1 MEQRVRKQRELR
13 YNLTNGIHSTF
24 IRHLF
29 NMGGHFTMAQPQTEK
44 RSTRRFSLELPV
56 TVVESE
62 LSVATAQTRDVSS
75 RGVYIY
81 LDSEI
86 AQGVPLEFV
95 MTLPTEITLSDP
107 IRVRCSGRVLRVEK
121 NGDRQGVAVSIERY
135 DFMSEE

>member
-1 MEQRVRKQRELR
+1 
-13 YNLTNGIHSTF
+13 
-24 IRHLF
+24 
-29 NMGGHFTMAQPQTEK
+29 MAQPQSEK

-56 TVVESE
+56 KLVDQDRD
-62 LSVATAQTRDVSS
+62 AKTAQTRDVSS

-86 AQGVPLEFV
+86 AEGVPMEFV

-107 IRVRCSGRVLRVEK
+107 IRVRCAGHVLRVEK
-121 NGDRQGVAVSIERY
+121 HADRHGVAVSIDRY

>member
-1 MEQRVRKQRELR
+1 
-13 YNLTNGIHSTF
+13 
-24 IRHLF
+24 
-29 NMGGHFTMAQPQTEK
+29 MAQPQTEK

-56 TVVESE
+56 TVVDSE
-62 LSVATAQTRDVSS
+62 RSVATAQTRDVSS

-86 AQGVPLEFV
+86 AEGVPLEFV